1 MKELKNLK
9 SSNNNELLVVL
20 PVNKLEDFPLNE
32 CLYSIAQQSYPID
45 LLVLTNGLSKAEI
58 ESLTKIIESPKI
70 TITKK
75 DEKGEIVREE
85 ITSKND
91 INFVVEQTTSET
103 FQKIFNE
110 SVNYANINKYK
121 YFSVIEYDDVAD
133 SNWFKKSMLFASE
146 RSDIDTFL
154 PLTREMSNG
163 VFLGFFNEASWV
175 DGYSEEAGFFDS
187 NLLLRFN
194 CMNITGSIFKTES
207 LISKS
212 ENKDG
217 YYKPIKESM
226 KIGYSYEFFLRMIYE
241 SLKMFTIPRIGY
253 EHRIDRPS
261 EKVNYFSSKLPRD
274 ITSKNPENGGISP
287 EEQNFWLNLAKKE
300 YFIETDRQITF
311 KQ

>member
-20 PVNKLEDFPLNE
+20 PVNKLEDFTLNE
-32 CLYSIAQQSYPID
+32 CLYSIAQQSYPVD
-45 LLVLTNGLSKAEI
+45 LLVLTQGLSKE
-58 ESLTKIIESPKI
+58 EVEKLKTFVENPKI
-70 TITKK
+70 TISKK
-75 DEKGEIVREE
+75 DEKGEIIREE
-85 ITSKND
+85 VTSKND
-91 INFVVEQTTSET
+91 INFVIEPTTSET
-103 FQKIFNE
+103 FQKLFNDAT
-110 SVNYANINKYK
+110 NYANINKYK
-121 YFSVIEYDDVAD
+121 YFSVIEYDDVVD
-133 SNWFKKSMLFASE
+133 SNWFKNSMIFASNKNE
-146 RSDIDTFL
+146 TDGFL

-194 CMNITGSIFKTES
+194 CMNITGSVFKTNS

-261 EKVNYFSSKLPRD
+261 EKVNYFSSKIPRD
-274 ITSKNPENGGISP
+274 IVSKTPENGGVTP
-287 EEQNFWLNLAKKE
+287 EEQAFWLNLAKKE
-300 YFIETDRQITF
+300 YFIDTDREISY

>member
-32 CLYSIAQQSYPID
+32 CLYSIAQQSHAID
-45 LLVLTNGLSKAEI
+45 LLVLTNGLNKEEI
-58 ESLTKIIESPKI
+58 ERLTKIIESPKI

-91 INFVVEQTTSET
+91 INFVIEQTTSET
-103 FQKIFNE
+103 FQKVFNE
-110 SVNYANINKYK
+110 GANYANINKYK
-121 YFSVIEYDDVAD
+121 YFSVIEYDDVID

-146 RSDIDTFL
+146 RNDIDTFL

-187 NLLLRFN
+187 NLLIRFN
-194 CMNITGSIFKTES
+194 CMNITGSVFKTES

-274 ITSKNPENGGISP
+274 IISKSPENGGISP

-300 YFIETDRQITF
+300 YFIDTDREITF
-311 KQ
+311 K

>member
-20 PVNKLEDFPLNE
+20 PVNKLEDFTLNE
-32 CLYSIAQQSYPID
+32 CLYSIAQQSYPVD
-45 LLVLTNGLSKAEI
+45 LLVLTQGLSKE
-58 ESLTKIIESPKI
+58 EVEKLNTFVENPKI
-70 TITKK
+70 TISKK
-75 DEKGEIVREE
+75 DEKGEIIREE
-85 ITSKND
+85 VTSKND
-91 INFVVEQTTSET
+91 INFVIEPTTSET
-103 FQKIFNE
+103 FQKLFNDAT
-110 SVNYANINKYK
+110 NYANINKYK
-121 YFSVIEYDDVAD
+121 YFSVIEYDDVVD
-133 SNWFKKSMLFASE
+133 SNWFKNSMIFASNKNE
-146 RSDIDTFL
+146 TDGFL

-194 CMNITGSIFKTES
+194 CMNITGSVFKTNS

-261 EKVNYFSSKLPRD
+261 EKVNYFSSKIPRD
-274 ITSKNPENGGISP
+274 IVSKTPENGGVTP
-287 EEQNFWLNLAKKE
+287 EEQAFWLNLAKKE
-300 YFIETDRQITF
+300 YFIDTDREISY